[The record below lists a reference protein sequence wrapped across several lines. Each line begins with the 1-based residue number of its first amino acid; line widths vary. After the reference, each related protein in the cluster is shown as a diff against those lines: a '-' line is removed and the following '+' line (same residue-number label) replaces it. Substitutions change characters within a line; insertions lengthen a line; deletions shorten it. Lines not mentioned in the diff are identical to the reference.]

1 MNIVITPL
9 GKQLIIA
16 GIALFLIGLLQGAL
30 IPTFLNPRMAL
41 SAHLAAVQSGMAMA
55 IFGLIW
61 NMVNLG
67 DRLLRVA
74 YYTNIAGM
82 YAVWFAISL
91 AAFLGASR
99 ALPIAGQGFAATP
112 AGESVVELIV
122 TAGAVATVISVG
134 LIFTG
139 LLRKPRNTA

>member
-9 GKQLIIA
+9 GRKLIVA
-16 GIALFLIGLLQGAL
+16 GVALFLLGLFQGAL
-30 IPTFLNPRMAL
+30 IPAFLNPRMAL

-91 AAFLGASR
+91 AAFVGASR

-112 AGESVVELIV
+112 TGESAVELIV
-122 TAGAVATVISVG
+122 TAGALATVISVA
-134 LIFTG
+134 LIFAG
-139 LLRKPRNTA
+139 LLRTPRDSV